1 MAKPVVITVKE
12 NVSDLKTLYRKS
24 AVHLRPRYKMLLL
37 IAGGLTS
44 SQELAA
50 KTGVSRNSV
59 ANWKHIYNQG
69 GIDQLMSDQRGG
81 DFKSNISASDKE
93 KIEKKISDPKKAFTS
108 FGQAQAWLKE
118 ELGIDKNY
126 HAVNKYLKRNFGAK
140 LKVGR
145 KSHVKKDEA
154 AVAVFK
160 KPTRGAKTY

>member
-1 MAKPVVITVKE
+1 MAKPVIIQVKE
-12 NVSDLKTLYRKS
+12 SISELKILYSK
-24 AVHLRPRYKMLLL
+24 APVHLRPRYKMLLL

-50 KTGVSRNSV
+50 KTGVSRNTI
-59 ANWKHIYNQG
+59 AAWKRAYSIG
-69 GIDQLMSDQRGG
+69 GINQITSDQRGG
-81 DFKSNISASDKE
+81 DFKSNISTEDKK
-93 KIEKKISDPKKAFTS
+93 KIEEKLSNPVNAFT
-108 FGQAQAWLKE
+108 FFAEAQLWLKE
-118 ELGIDKNY
+118 ELGIDKKY

-160 KPTRGAKTY
+160 KPINEPKTH

>member
-1 MAKPVVITVKE
+1 MAKSVLITVKE
-12 NVSDLKTLYRKS
+12 EISNLKSLYSK
-24 AVHLRPRYKMLLL
+24 AQIHLRPRYKMLLL
-37 IAGGLTS
+37 IAGGQTS

-50 KTGVSRNSV
+50 KTGVSRNTI
-59 ANWKHIYNQG
+59 AIWKLSYSEG
-69 GIDQLMSDQRGG
+69 GIEQLTSDLRGG
-81 DFKSNISASDKE
+81 DYKSNISADDKK
-93 KIEKKISDPKKAFTS
+93 KIEKKLSDVKNAFTS
-108 FGQAQAWLKE
+108 FAQAQTWLKE